1 MALLDD
7 GDRHAA
13 FGLVH
18 VTLQG
23 EILAIDAVYA
33 GLIGVPAGDAIGR
46 RLREFTEDH
55 DGNSP
60 ELMVNILVRTGE
72 PLSVRRT
79 FRRPD
84 GSRVSC
90 TIQICLLRD
99 AAGNPHSVIGVA
111 QSDPPR

>member
-1 MALLDD
+1 MTLLDD
-7 GDRHAA
+7 GERHAA

-18 VTLQG
+18 VTLEGQ
-23 EILAIDAVYA
+23 ILAIDAVYA
-33 GLIGVPAGDAIGR
+33 GLLGIPASDAIGR
-46 RLREFTEDH
+46 RLREFTDAL
-55 DGNSP
+55 DADSP

-84 GSRVSC
+84 GSHVSC

-99 AAGNPHSVIGVA
+99 AAGAPHSVIGVA
-111 QSDPPR
+111 QSDPPG

>member
-7 GDRHAA
+7 ADAPA
-13 FGLVH
+13 TFGLVH
-18 VTLQG
+18 VNLEGQ
-23 EILAIDAVYA
+23 ILAIDAVYA
-33 GLIGVPAGDAIGR
+33 GLLGLSAGDAIGR
-46 RLREFTEDH
+46 RLREFTDDH

-79 FRRPD
+79 FRRAD

-99 AAGNPHSVIGVA
+99 GAGAPQSVIGVA